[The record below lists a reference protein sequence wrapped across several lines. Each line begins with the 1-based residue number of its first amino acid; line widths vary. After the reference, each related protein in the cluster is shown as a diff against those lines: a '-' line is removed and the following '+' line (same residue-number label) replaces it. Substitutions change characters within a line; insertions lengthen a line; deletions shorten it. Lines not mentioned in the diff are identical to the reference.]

1 MSIPTILKFY
11 NAAKQQYDVNNAS
24 KDYGLSTNDVEILS
38 IPAIQLD
45 ELRRSFKDMLHTE
58 NMVTTMMGQVSTN
71 ILLHLSFI

>member
-1 MSIPTILKFY
+1 MSILKFY

-24 KDYGLSTNDVEILS
+24 KDYGLSNNDVEILS